1 MPKVK
6 SIVINKNV
14 EAMITSLMNEIK
26 RPNPKINTDE
36 LKNKIRAVLQGKTLQ
51 EIREFLIGEDYH
63 PDDIEEMASMVR
75 LLDVEDEYEEMG
87 GKSCKPKCT
96 GGKTCCDGKCYAPD
110 AEDHPPQK
118 KCYQEAD
125 FEFGKEEEYEEVV
138 TRAPRATKGCN
149 VWVIGMQ
156 VYNWQK
162 AKFGDII
169 SSSDKNVTV
178 KLYRRGKLTEKTDV
192 WDCKDVSQT
201 ELTKK
206 VNARRNLKKILRS
219 TTIMRIKGKGRL
231 KTQDGMKNEQIDTI
245 EASVKGKRQNER
257 GRIARESR
265 ESEER
270 NMKNRKMIEEQG
282 KYRSRT
288 SGRKKSSRYQDLK
301 F

>member
-1 MPKVK
+1 MPTVCDIYCEDDENSKDCCK
-6 SIVINKNV
+6 CKNGV
-14 EAMITSLMNEIK
+14 NS
-26 RPNPKINTDE
+26 
-36 LKNKIRAVLQGKTLQ
+36 
-51 EIREFLIGEDYH
+51 
-63 PDDIEEMASMVR
+63 
-75 LLDVEDEYEEMG
+75 
-87 GKSCKPKCT
+87 
-96 GGKTCCDGKCYAPD
+96 
-110 AEDHPPQK
+110 K
-118 KCYQEAD
+118 KCKGKKYQEAD

-149 VWVIGMQ
+149 IWVRGMQ

-169 SSSDKNVTV
+169 SSSDKTVTV
-178 KLYRRGKLTEKTDV
+178 KLYNRGKKTEDIDEWK
-192 WDCKDVSQT
+192 CKNVSQT
-201 ELTKK
+201 KFTKK

-231 KTQDGMKNEQIDTI
+231 KTQDGMKNRQQDTI
-245 EASVKGKRQNER
+245 ERSVKRKSQTKGGKKV
-257 GRIARESR
+257 REKR

-270 NMKNRKMIEEQG
+270 SKRNREMIEKQG